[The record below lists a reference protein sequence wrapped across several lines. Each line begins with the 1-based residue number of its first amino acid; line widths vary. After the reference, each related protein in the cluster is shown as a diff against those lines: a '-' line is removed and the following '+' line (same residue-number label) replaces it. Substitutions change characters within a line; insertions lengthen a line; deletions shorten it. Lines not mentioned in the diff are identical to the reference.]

1 MNIKEMEERSGLV
14 RANIRYYEKE
24 GLLCPVRRDNGYRD
38 YSEEDLMLL
47 KRIRLLRELGISL
60 EQVRGLIGNPEA
72 LEEVME
78 QRVQSIEGEVLE
90 LNDAAAVCS
99 EIRYDGV
106 TFDGMDA
113 DRYLNRL
120 EALAKER
127 DRAADGLP
135 GKMAAETDREP
146 FTPHPWR
153 RFLARMLDFQLYGWL
168 VTLVWNGLLNQPFIT
183 GLLYDLLKAAAA
195 LGIMFLAESLFLSFS
210 GTTPGKWIFGI
221 SVCNQDGKKLTFSQG
236 MRRTGKV
243 LVWGMGLQLPLV
255 DLYRKYR
262 SYKTYVDGQELFWD
276 RAWDDMGQDEH
287 FEVCCEE
294 QAVWKMVTACIM
306 ILGVILGSSEL
317 LLARQQLPPNRGEL
331 TVKEFSENYNYYADI
346 MCRAAGELPPE
357 SSLLDGSGQYR
368 SDTEHTVVVQILD
381 YETPRWEYRT
391 QNGILTE
398 ASFEIQVRTEEPVS
412 NYKEPMM
419 YGILALGGAWEGASV
434 WNRSMDGLLERVEKI
449 GYGDYSF
456 TSCGVRVTCRME
468 YDGEKIPEYEKDA
481 LLLWD
486 DDGQPHDFHIRFVM
500 ETAE

>member
-1 MNIKEMEERSGLV
+1 MNIKEIEERSGLV

-60 EQVRGLIGNPEA
+60 EEIRGLIRNPEE
-72 LEEVME
+72 LEEIMN
-78 QRVQSIEGEVLE
+78 QRIQSIEGEVLE

-99 EIRYDGV
+99 EIRYDGAA
-106 TFDGMDA
+106 FDGMDA

-168 VTLVWNGLLNQPFIT
+168 VTLIWNGLLKQPFTT

-195 LGIMFLAESLFLSFS
+195 MGIMFLMEPLFLSFS

-221 SVCNQDGKKLTFSQG
+221 SVCNQDGKKLPFSQG

-276 RAWDDMGQDEH
+276 RDRDDMGQDEQ
-287 FEVCCEE
+287 FEVCCKE
-294 QAVWKMVTACIM
+294 QAVWKTVTAYIM
-306 ILGVILGSSEL
+306 IVGAILGSSEL

-331 TVKEFSENYNYYADI
+331 TVEEFSENYNYYVNMMYQIAQ
-346 MCRAAGELPPE
+346 ELPLE
-357 SSLLDGSGQYR
+357 SSFLDENGQYR
-368 SDTEHTVVVQILD
+368 HEADNTAVLRIPD
-381 YETPRWEYRT
+381 YEMPQWEY
-391 QNGILTE
+391 QEKNGVLT
-398 ASFEIQVRTEEPVS
+398 AVSFEIRISTKEPVS
-412 NYKEPMM
+412 NYNEMIT
-419 YGILALGGAWEGASV
+419 YGILAFGGAWDGASV
-434 WNRSMDGLLERVEKI
+434 WNPVMNKLLERADEI
-449 GYGDYSF
+449 GYGDFSF
-456 TSCGVRVTCRME
+456 TDCGICVTCQME
-468 YDGEKIPEYEKDA
+468 YDGEKIPEYERDA
-481 LLLWD
+481 LWLWK
-486 DDGQPHDFHIRFVM
+486 DDGQPHDFHIRFMM
-500 ETAE
+500 ETVE